1 MVFSSMVFLTI
12 FFPIVFMI
20 YLLIP
25 NRVRNLFLFLASLVF
40 YAWGEP
46 VYIFVMLF
54 STVFDYV
61 NGRLIGFFS
70 SKDKNKSER
79 N

>member
-25 NRVRNLFLFLASLVF
+25 KRVRNLFLFLASLVF
-40 YAWGEP
+40 YTWGEP

-54 STVFDYV
+54 STV
-61 NGRLIGFFS
+61 L
-70 SKDKNKSER
+70 
-79 N
+79 